1 MVTNARAMNSRL
13 SFALLCVTFF
23 LMLLDFSIVNV
34 ALPSMETDL
43 HAAASTMQWV
53 ISTYAIALAGFE
65 ILGGRLSD
73 LYGRRRLFTIGLAAF
88 TVASCGAGLAPN
100 IAVLIGMRALQGLGA
115 AIVTPCALAIV
126 ASLYSGEERNRAI
139 GWWNTIGTA
148 GIAVGML
155 VGGALVQF
163 AGWRAIF
170 FVNVPVAIVILG
182 VISRILPADVP
193 ASQRSK
199 LDLIGAALLSGG
211 LVLLVYT
218 IESLADRVAGPDTWM
233 SLAIAAALLGGFV
246 TSELRSHSPLVPL
259 RMFGYPAL
267 LVGCAVVLAQGGAYA
282 AAMIFGAS
290 FAQQVNHF
298 SPLLTGMA
306 FMPSALATTVIAGP
320 LTAPMMRRVGAR
332 ATCVL
337 GGATMVAGLACLMAM
352 QPATPYWAG
361 LLPGTV
367 LLAFGGML
375 AYQVGVISA
384 LARVDPAD
392 SGMASGMLSSTLQV
406 GMSIGVAS
414 AAAAS
419 VAFGFTA
426 AFAVGVVLAALTLAL
441 AFAVRS
447 VAPAS
452 VPRRAH
458 APLGRHIHT
467 LRG

>member
-1 MVTNARAMNSRL
+1 MKARL
-13 SFALLCVTFF
+13 PFTLLCVTFF

-73 LYGRRRLFTIGLAAF
+73 LYGRRRLFTIGLALF

-139 GWWNTIGTA
+139 GWWNTSGTA

-163 AGWRAIF
+163 SGWRAIF

-182 VISRILPADVP
+182 IIARILPADVP

-199 LDLIGAALLSGG
+199 LDLTGAALLSGG

-218 IESLADRVAGPDTWM
+218 IESLADRVAGLDTWIG
-233 SLAIAAALLGGFV
+233 LAIAAALLGGFV
-246 TSELRSHSPLVPL
+246 ASELRSPSPLVPL

-290 FAQQVNHF
+290 FAQQANHF
-298 SPLLTGMA
+298 SPLLTGLA
-306 FMPSALATTVIAGP
+306 FMPSALATTAIAGP

-337 GGATMVAGLACLMAM
+337 GGGAMVAGLACLMAM
-352 QPATPYWAG
+352 RPATPYWEG

-375 AYQVGVISA
+375 AYQVGIISA
-384 LARVDPAD
+384 LAYVDAAD

-414 AAAAS
+414 AAAAG

-426 AFAVGVVLAALTLAL
+426 AFAVGLVLAALTLAL

-447 VAPAS
+447 VLPGAVPA
-452 VPRRAH
+452 RAH
-458 APLGRHIHT
+458 VPLGRHIHT